1 MTEEYGKLL
10 FKMAEFYS
18 GQHLYA
24 YARCTNLIGAKN
36 SANFCL
42 HDVNMSP
49 SYKTCQSSGNTNG
62 ENPDVTYVTLSWQ
75 RAGLFPY

>member
-1 MTEEYGKLL
+1 
-10 FKMAEFYS
+10 MAEFYS

-24 YARCTNLIGAKN
+24 CTLRTNLIAGNKN
-36 SANFCL
+36 NTNFCL

-49 SYKTCQSSGNTNG
+49 SYKTYQSSGNTNG
-62 ENPDVTYVTLSWQ
+62 ENTDVTYVTLSWQ